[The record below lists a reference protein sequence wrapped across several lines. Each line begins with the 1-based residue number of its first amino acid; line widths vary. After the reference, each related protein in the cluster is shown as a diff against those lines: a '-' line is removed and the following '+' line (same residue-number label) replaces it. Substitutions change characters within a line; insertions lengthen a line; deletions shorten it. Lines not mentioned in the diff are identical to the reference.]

1 MINFKSVS
9 VIFEKDIFALKNINC
24 KIDNGD
30 FVFLLGPSGAGK
42 TTFLRLIYRDILPSK
57 GEVFV
62 NGKNILD
69 LPRKKIPIFRRKIG
83 VVFQDFKLLYDR
95 TAYENIEFAMISLGY
110 NFKYIRKKTVNV
122 LRLLK
127 LADKQHL
134 YPHHLSGGE
143 QQRLAIAR
151 AIVNDPL
158 VLIADEPTGNLDDVI
173 AESIISEFKNL
184 NKLGMTVIVAT
195 HNAGLTKLVPNYK
208 KIFLHNGELIE
219 N

>member
-1 MINFKSVS
+1 MINFKNVS
-9 VIFEKDIFALKNINC
+9 VIFEKDIFALKNINAS
-24 KIDNGD
+24 IENGD

-57 GEVFV
+57 GVVIV
-62 NGKNILD
+62 NKKNIVD
-69 LPRKKIPIFRRKIG
+69 LTKKRIPFFRRKIG

-95 TAYENIEFAMISLGY
+95 TVYENIEFAMISLGY

-127 LADKQHL
+127 LSDKQHL

-151 AIVNDPL
+151 AMVNDPL
-158 VLIADEPTGNLDDVI
+158 VLVADEPTGNLDDVI
-173 AESIISEFKNL
+173 SGSIISEFKNL
-184 NKLGMTVIVAT
+184 NRLGMTVIVAT
-195 HNAGLTKLVPNYK
+195 HDASLTKLVPNFK
-208 KIFLHNGELIE
+208 KLFLHNGELIE